1 MRTRMV
7 PCDHIGSPATVK
19 VVHSPQQ
26 TFRVRRATWDAKISR
41 PGESE
46 SIKVLLS
53 ASCVVVVLSGGRGSL
68 ETLVILKQAIK
79 VPSYKSYEGIL
90 NFIRV

>member
-19 VVHSPQQ
+19 AVHSPKQ
-26 TFRVRRATWDAKISR
+26 TFRVRRATWDANISR
-41 PGESE
+41 PGEVE

-53 ASCVVVVLSGGRGSL
+53 ASCVVVVLSAGRGSS
-68 ETLVILKQAIK
+68 ETLLMLKH
-79 VPSYKSYEGIL
+79 
-90 NFIRV
+90 